1 MWKYVGN
8 RLRDTADRT
17 CINIQNLRS
26 SFSTSSI
33 SSIKATGSEDKSH
46 PNYITKDGRVFN
58 RWSLLEPQNQQ
69 ELTKNQSF
77 DVPLTIRR
85 CYEKQKHKQHEAF
98 NGWVQLN
105 VIKWMVSDDFSSFSR
120 CLFY

>member
-8 RLRDTADRT
+8 RLKDTADRT

-26 SFSTSSI
+26 SFSTSSF
-33 SSIKATGSEDKSH
+33 SAVKAPGNEDKSR
-46 PNYITKDGRVFN
+46 PSYITTDGRVFR
-58 RWSLLEPQNQQ
+58 RWCSLEPRNHH

-77 DVPLTIRR
+77 EVPIIIRR

-98 NGWVQLN
+98 NGWIQLN
-105 VIKWMVSDDFSSFSR
+105 IFKWMVSDRFSSYF
-120 CLFY
+120 